1 MNHNFCVLLKFLGFA
16 WFFVW
21 SPNPCYA
28 ASSFEE
34 ASTMRLMCEAGLAE
48 SAASQGQL
56 GMRVSAGAS
65 RLPAMSFGL
74 KKDGYD
80 GLNGGQAPALQRI
93 WITRGLMIPV
103 NIGLSLANLTELN
116 WLAVTGF
123 VQWSVYEAFA
133 RPVLALRMHLTN
145 TYGLEQSQLSASG
158 VEAVVSY
165 GFLRY
170 FAVFGSIGINRHQV
184 SVRELQPD
192 QNLVGGVP
200 FLDSKDLIWTS
211 PRGEVGFQMTIFP
224 GIAAFTYGYS
234 RLEASQSIHT
244 AKVSVAL

>member
-1 MNHNFCVLLKFLGFA
+1 
-16 WFFVW
+16 
-21 SPNPCYA
+21 
-28 ASSFEE
+28 
-34 ASTMRLMCEAGLAE
+34 
-48 SAASQGQL
+48 
-56 GMRVSAGAS
+56 
-65 RLPAMSFGL
+65 
-74 KKDGYD
+74 
-80 GLNGGQAPALQRI
+80 
-93 WITRGLMIPV
+93 MIPV
-103 NIGLSLANLTELN
+103 NVGLSLANLSELN

-123 VQWSVYEAFA
+123 MQWSVYEAFA

-170 FAVFGSIGINRHQV
+170 FALFGSLGINRHQV
-184 SVRELQPD
+184 ALREPQPD

-200 FLDSKDLIWTS
+200 FFESKDLIWTS

-234 RLEASQSIHT
+234 RLEANQSIHT
-244 AKVSVAL
+244 AKVSLAL